1 MKMIFKQIFIS
12 HRDYHHNERGASSLL
27 IAINHLLKSFI
38 VSFSPKNAFLYNV
51 MIEYL
56 KKI

>member
-1 MKMIFKQIFIS
+1 MIFKQIFIS